1 MDKHVTMSAAT
12 EKSPHRGRAA
22 TALLELLQEVGI
34 FALIGLVGAVLLL
47 LLFAKLSEEVFTQ
60 EITSLDNNIALWV
73 HGFASPTL
81 DTIFNAFS
89 TLGGAVGVSVL
100 TLLAFGLLLWR
111 GFPRAAWR
119 FAIAVGGGLA
129 INQMLKMVFHRAR
142 PQLWPG
148 AHVAGFSFPSGH
160 ATLALCLFGMFAWLG
175 WQFIRGSAARTT
187 WMLLMAL
194 LIGIIGLSRVYLG
207 AHYPSDVV
215 AGYLSGSFWLLGLLS
230 GTDIYHRLR
239 HDRIAT
245 GQRQ

>member
-1 MDKHVTMSAAT
+1 MDKHITMSASA
-12 EKSPHRGRAA
+12 EKAPNRGNAG
-22 TALLELLQEVGI
+22 TALVELLQEVGI
-34 FALIGLVGAVLLL
+34 FALVGLVGAVVLLV
-47 LLFAKLSEEVFTQ
+47 LFAKLSEDVFTQ

-81 DTIFNAFS
+81 DAIFSAFS
-89 TLGGAVGVSVL
+89 TLGGVVGVGVL

-119 FAIAVGGGLA
+119 FALAVGGGLL
-129 INQMLKMVFHRAR
+129 INQILKLVFHRTR

-175 WQFIRGSAARTT
+175 WQFIRSSAARTAWT
-187 WMLLMAL
+187 LLMGL
-194 LIGIIGLSRVYLG
+194 LILIIGLSRVYLG
-207 AHYPSDVV
+207 AHYPSDVM
-215 AGYLSGSFWLLGLLS
+215 AGYLSGSFWLLGLLN

-239 HDRIAT
+239 QER
-245 GQRQ
+245 GNGGKWQ